1 MRENF
6 AISHL
11 RVFKKK
17 QSSLIYSF
25 IKKKKKKI
33 PGKLIGC
40 DPGEVT
46 TALSLRRS

>member
-25 IKKKKKKI
+25 IKKKKKI